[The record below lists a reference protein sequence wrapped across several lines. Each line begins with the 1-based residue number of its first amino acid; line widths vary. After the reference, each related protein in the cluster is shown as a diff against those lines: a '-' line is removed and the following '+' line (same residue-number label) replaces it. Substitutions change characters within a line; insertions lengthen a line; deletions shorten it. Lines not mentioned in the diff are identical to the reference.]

1 MNRNSSIN
9 CSCQYLKYRLK
20 VVDLDQVVRTDFDLV
35 SWQHIWEAQW
45 VVSDCEIAR
54 FMTNLGS
61 IMKLDFTYNVELDCA
76 HLLAF
81 DFSDAGVKLSRR
93 R

>member
-1 MNRNSSIN
+1 
-9 CSCQYLKYRLK
+9 
-20 VVDLDQVVRTDFDLV
+20 
-35 SWQHIWEAQW
+35 

-54 FMTNLGS
+54 FMTNLES
-61 IMKLDFTYNVELDCA
+61 TMKLDFTYNVELDCA